1 VPAHQRSW
9 PAPAGGG
16 DDACTQA
23 GSLRHGERL
32 QPDLTQRDMW
42 VMHRAPSPGVP
53 WERALRRTPHPTPL
67 RHLLGAHTSGAPLSP
82 GSTCL
87 RRTPH
92 PTPLR
97 RVLGAHTSGAL
108 TTPDTAPARP
118 GSARLRRAHHR
129 HRLGISWERA
139 RSGALPTRHHPA
151 SPGSAR
157 LRRAPHR
164 HHLGISWERAPPA
177 RSPPTPPTVPASSG
191 GLQTRTGTQQRTP
204 SGTGGSCLC
213 KERIRIGAF
222 RASPTPIACTLTYS
236 VRPRTSRIMPA
247 RLRSSSIPL
256 PVPQHRA

>member
-1 VPAHQRSW
+1 M
-9 PAPAGGG
+9 
-16 DDACTQA
+16 
-23 GSLRHGERL
+23 

-108 TTPDTAPARP
+108 TTPDTAPAR
-118 GSARLRRAHHR
+118 
-129 HRLGISWERA
+129 
-139 RSGALPTRHHPA
+139 
-151 SPGSAR
+151 PGSAR